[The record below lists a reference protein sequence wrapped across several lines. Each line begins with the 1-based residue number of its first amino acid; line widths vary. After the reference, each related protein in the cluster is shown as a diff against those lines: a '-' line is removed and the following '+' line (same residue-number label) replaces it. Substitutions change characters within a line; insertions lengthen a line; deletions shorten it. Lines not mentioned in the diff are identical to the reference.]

1 MDKDQLFIRTLKDL
15 DNKLN
20 SQDEYENFMVVP
32 LLRKLILDKNPLIDQ
47 VNQQRHI
54 RVMYTINDVP
64 DEKIN
69 EIISI
74 IRTESSVHCFFS
86 DEDLLNPNT
95 VPCPRL
101 IEVTKDKFLSRPVIR
116 CGAQIIT
123 VSDLIQ
129 HAAHIQGAVHLGKAK
144 TEKDKAL
151 KQFDEFIRIGGLPA
165 GLRQLLVIGRIIRKA
180 LEPLRSAIQEENHL

>member
-1 MDKDQLFIRTLKDL
+1 MDKDQLFIETLKDL

-32 LLRKLILDKNPLIDQ
+32 LLRKLILDKNPLVDQ
-47 VNQQRHI
+47 VNQQRQI

-86 DEDLLNPNT
+86 EEDLLDPSK
-95 VPCPRL
+95 VPHPRL

-123 VSDLIQ
+123 VRDLIQ
-129 HAAHIQGAVHLGKAK
+129 HAAHIQGAVHLDKAK

>member
-1 MDKDQLFIRTLKDL
+1 MDKDQLFIETLKDL

-32 LLRKLILDKNPLIDQ
+32 LLRKLILDKNPLVDQ

-86 DEDLLNPNT
+86 DEDLLDTST

-123 VSDLIQ
+123 VRDLIQ
-129 HAAHIQGAVHLGKAK
+129 HAAHIQGAVHLGMAK

-180 LEPLRSAIQEENHL
+180 LEPLRSVIQEENHI